1 MDFSKMLCSCENCIP
16 NLVAVSSLYMDVKIQ
31 QNGLDK
37 GDRKIH
43 KYTNILRNTDT
54 QKKNTVH
61 TQNGLFKI

>member
-1 MDFSKMLCSCENCIP
+1 
-16 NLVAVSSLYMDVKIQ
+16 MDVKIQ

-54 QKKNTVH
+54 QKKIQYTHKMDSSKYENITDPLNH
-61 TQNGLFKI
+61 